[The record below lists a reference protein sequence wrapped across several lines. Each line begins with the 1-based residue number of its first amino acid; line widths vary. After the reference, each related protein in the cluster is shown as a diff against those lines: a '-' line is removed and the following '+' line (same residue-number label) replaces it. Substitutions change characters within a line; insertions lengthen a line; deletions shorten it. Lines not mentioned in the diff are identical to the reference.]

1 MGRIRDAV
9 RRMGVVGEL
18 LNFLWRERLWWMIPI
33 LIALILVALL
43 VVLGSNPRS
52 RRSSTSCSRGV
63 IPEKSQDFFGDNSN
77 C

>member
-18 LNFLWRERLWWMIPI
+18 LTFLWRERLWWMIPI

-43 VVLGSNPRS
+43 VVLGSSPA
-52 RRSSTSCSRGV
+52 V
-63 IPEKSQDFFGDNSN
+63 APFVYVLF
-77 C
+77 